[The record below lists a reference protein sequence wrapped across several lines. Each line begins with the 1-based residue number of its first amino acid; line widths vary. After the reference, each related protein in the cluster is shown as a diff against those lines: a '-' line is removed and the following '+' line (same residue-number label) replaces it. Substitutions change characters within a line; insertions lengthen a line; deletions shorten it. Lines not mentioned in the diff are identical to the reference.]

1 MQAGFYPKIPSHFSS
16 ELGDLIKVLLSQ
28 DPRKRPTIDELL
40 ASPIITRRRAALS
53 SVMDSTLKAAIALE
67 EDVDF
72 LGTIAVC
79 VSFHP
84 GVWTGFTITC

>member
-1 MQAGFYPKIPSHFSS
+1 
-16 ELGDLIKVLLSQ
+16 LSQ

-40 ASPIITRRRAALS
+40 ANPIITRRRAALS

-72 LGTIAVC
+72 LGTIAVRC
-79 VSFHP
+79 AVVAASKVCFVMFSVGSGAEEHQTVDASAAGAMLP
-84 GVWTGFTITC
+84 